1 MSFAVRVYFR
11 VSFGFVGIWFLK
23 DVEFFR
29 AWGWIGLFKV
39 WQDSEFFRV

>member
-1 MSFAVRVYFR
+1 MSFVVRVYCSR
-11 VSFGFVGIWFLK
+11 VCFCFVGIWLLK

-39 WQDSEFFRV
+39 W